1 MIRNFL
7 IQLTRLAGCGL
18 MTLATLPA
26 AAADDG
32 QEFNRLQDQCSQQ
45 CAAGQYAHAQQTG
58 LAMRRLAEG
67 PLKANPA
74 FLAHALRAQAMACQA
89 QARYSEAEP
98 LLQQALTLCEK
109 SLGPQQ
115 LEARMTLNALANL
128 YTDQGRCSAAEPPAK
143 RALTI
148 SEKAASVQPLV
159 VAADLKLLAS
169 IYLQEARYAEAE
181 PLLKRAIALCE
192 AARGR
197 DDVSVAGNIGTLGT
211 LYQEQGRYA
220 EAEPLLKRA
229 VAINERAVGPQHP
242 WVADWLNNLARLY
255 SVQGRYAEA
264 ESICKRALAIREK
277 TRGGKHPGVATSLK
291 VLANL
296 YSSQGRYAEAEP
308 LLKRAVAICEKRLP
322 ANHPLLAGNLGS
334 LATLYMNQGRY
345 AEAEP
350 LLKRAIAI
358 DEKAIGPEHPWVADW
373 LNSLALS
380 YYHQERFAE
389 AEPLFQ
395 RALEIVKKTKGPRH
409 TEYARGLHNLAMLY
423 DHQGNFPKAEF
434 MSRKALAIW
443 ENTPGPESPQMGIG
457 LGRLSQIL
465 YRQGRYDEAEPLVDQ
480 SIAILDRAG
489 SAPGR
494 RFESYL
500 LRARIAWNRQLR
512 NEALADLHQ
521 AMQLAEQ
528 QRAESS
534 GSAHER
540 AETFTKYNDA
550 FEQMVAWQIE
560 LKDMSE
566 ALAAMERSRARSLL
580 EDMTQSGVDLQA
592 GRSALERKAQGKE
605 ELQLKQQVNV
615 LEKQLDALQ
624 TDPQTPAAQKPA
636 RRQELEAALA
646 TARKAFYEHYRDVRA
661 TSPVYRQLLT
671 VGAGPP
677 RLSQIER
684 RLVGKGGL
692 LLTYLLGSKGGY
704 VLAIGPEE
712 AELAALSI
720 DDSAAKILEIKA
732 GPLTANC
739 LAGALENERGTGVVQ
754 QLRDPKEASGATEK
768 LAALWKV
775 LIPAAQ
781 RKATHRR
788 QTRTA
793 DRHTRRQVGPLAL
806 RDPGSR
812 FPRPGKISAGGRSGN
827 PLRSFGHSALQPGRP
842 RGERRN
848 RRTGSGAHGRKPGLL
863 RRGRAGGSQRRRRLE
878 AARDPLALSGPG
890 RQTFRPALLG
900 LGIGLGCRCLPEG
913 RNQDLAAPRGRGH
926 EGQGPRRDGR
936 PKDHPP
942 RLPRPGRPVVR
953 QYLRRPGPRAR
964 RAAGRR
970 GR

>member
-1 MIRNFL
+1 M
-7 IQLTRLAGCGL
+7 
-18 MTLATLPA
+18 
-26 AAADDG
+26 
-32 QEFNRLQDQCSQQ
+32 
-45 CAAGQYAHAQQTG
+45 
-58 LAMRRLAEG
+58 
-67 PLKANPA
+67 
-74 FLAHALRAQAMACQA
+74 
-89 QARYSEAEP
+89 
-98 LLQQALTLCEK
+98 
-109 SLGPQQ
+109 
-115 LEARMTLNALANL
+115 
-128 YTDQGRCSAAEPPAK
+128 
-143 RALTI
+143 
-148 SEKAASVQPLV
+148 
-159 VAADLKLLAS
+159 
-169 IYLQEARYAEAE
+169 
-181 PLLKRAIALCE
+181 
-192 AARGR
+192 
-197 DDVSVAGNIGTLGT
+197 
-211 LYQEQGRYA
+211 
-220 EAEPLLKRA
+220 
-229 VAINERAVGPQHP
+229 
-242 WVADWLNNLARLY
+242 
-255 SVQGRYAEA
+255 
-264 ESICKRALAIREK
+264 
-277 TRGGKHPGVATSLK
+277 
-291 VLANL
+291 
-296 YSSQGRYAEAEP
+296 
-308 LLKRAVAICEKRLP
+308 
-322 ANHPLLAGNLGS
+322 
-334 LATLYMNQGRY
+334 
-345 AEAEP
+345 
-350 LLKRAIAI
+350 
-358 DEKAIGPEHPWVADW
+358 ADW

-592 GRSALERKAQGKE
+592 GRSALEREAQGKE
-605 ELQLKQQVNV
+605 ELQLKQQVDV

-781 RKATHRR
+781 RKALIGGKLERLIVIP
-788 QTRTA
+788 
-793 DRHTRRQVGPLAL
+793 DGKLAL
-806 RDPGSR
+806 LPFETLVVDSR
-812 FPRPGKISAGGRSGN
+812 GPAKYLLEAGPAIRYGPSATVLYNLDARAASAATAGREAVLTVGNPDYSGEGERVAASAGDVLKQLATRSRYRALGGK
-827 PLRSFGHSALQPGRP
+827 LSALPYSGWESAWVADAFRKAGIKTLQLQGAVATKAKVRAEMEGRRIIHLACHGLADQLYGNIFGALALAP
-842 RGERRN
+842 DAQQA
-848 RRTGSGAHGRKPGLL
+848 GSGR
-863 RRGRAGGSQRRRRLE
+863 
-878 AARDPLALSGPG
+878 
-890 RQTFRPALLG
+890 
-900 LGIGLGCRCLPEG
+900 
-913 RNQDLAAPRGRGH
+913 
-926 EGQGPRRDGR
+926 
-936 PKDHPP
+936 
-942 RLPRPGRPVVR
+942 
-953 QYLRRPGPRAR
+953 
-964 RAAGRR
+964 
-970 GR
+970 